1 MIRYYLFIKGLELF
15 MSVNKVPSIS
25 HVRILDASPREILYP
40 LYRLVRALH
49 GMRMAVH

>member
-15 MSVNKVPSIS
+15 MSVNKVPSIP
-25 HVRILDASPREILYP
+25 HVRILHPGSREILDP

-49 GMRMAVH
+49 GMRMPVH